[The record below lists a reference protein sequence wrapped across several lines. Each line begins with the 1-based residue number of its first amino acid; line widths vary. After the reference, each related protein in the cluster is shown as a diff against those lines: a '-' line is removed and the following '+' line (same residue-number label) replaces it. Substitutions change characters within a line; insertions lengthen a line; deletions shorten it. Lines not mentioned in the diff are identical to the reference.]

1 MNLMDNNSE
10 KLKKCA
16 SQVADDV
23 IATFQVCDTGYSERE
38 AELARRKY
46 GSNDLTNQKQDTII
60 HCIRRAF
67 VNPFSVVLFFLGVIS
82 LFADVLLVEGHRS
95 NATSVIIIF
104 SMLFISGIVRL
115 TQELKAKK
123 ISDELTTLVQSSVSV
138 LRDGK
143 WAEIPSGEIVVGDQV
158 RLEAGDRVPA
168 DMRVTEGSDLFVS
181 QSVITGE
188 SMILEK
194 TADPLTEEPKD
205 FSDYSNILFGGT
217 TITGGCGKGI
227 VLAVGAET
235 VYGGLSIQTH
245 RKNNGF
251 DRGANSIAWIMIRF
265 MAVLV
270 PIVFLASGLTKG
282 NWMQSFL
289 FALSVAVGLTPELLP
304 MVVNACLAKGS
315 YSMGKKQTIV
325 KNINA
330 MQSLGSMDVLCV
342 DKTGTLTGDQVIL
355 EYYMDILGNESQKTL
370 DYAFLASHYHTGVG
384 NHLDTAIQSIQTMP
398 GKSDYYKTLVQTH
411 GKMDEHPFDY
421 SRRFSS
427 VVVQD
432 GEDGLLIIKGS
443 IDEVVR
449 KCRYAE
455 HAGNVMQMK
464 DDPASSVHAV
474 VDEMLEDG
482 MKVIAVAY
490 KHLTDDGQLSNEEND
505 FILLGYL
512 AFFDAPK
519 KSAVGAISKLQDLS
533 VNIKVLTGDQ
543 MLVAQSICKRLGIP
557 TTHVITGAELERLSD
572 NELPIIVENT
582 TVFAGLSPKQKETIV
597 ELLQSNGHTV
607 GFLGDG
613 MNDLP
618 AIMQADVGISV
629 ENAAEAVKDS
639 ANVILLK
646 KDLGVLE
653 EGILEGRKAFA
664 NMTKYI
670 KITASSNFGN
680 ICAIV
685 IASVLLPF
693 FPMTSVQLLL
703 LNLLY
708 DLLCLI
714 LPWDKVDSEMLEQPL
729 EWSGKKLGGFMTFFG
744 PLSSIFDLV
753 TFAVLFFMICP
764 VLCGGSFG
772 ILTPEKQSLFIAM
785 FQTGWFLESMWTQVL
800 ILQLLRTGK
809 IPFVQ
814 SKPGKPVIIITVM
827 GIVLYT
833 ILPITVFGRMLGL
846 CKMPPIYYVFL
857 VLVVTAYLLVVT
869 IAKTIYIRKKGNLI

>member
-1 MNLMDNNSE
+1 MNQMDNNSE
-10 KLKKCA
+10 KLKKYACA
-16 SQVADDV
+16 EANEV
-23 IATFQVCDTGYSERE
+23 ITAFNVQENGYSDNEV
-38 AELARRKY
+38 LLIRKKF
-46 GSNDLTNQKQDTII
+46 GDNDLANKKHDTVL
-60 HCIRRAF
+60 HCLRRSF
-67 VNPFSVVLFFLGVIS
+67 INPFSVILFFLGIIS
-82 LFADVLLVEGHRS
+82 FFTDVFLIGNYHS
-95 NATSVIIIF
+95 NITSVVIIF
-104 SMLFISGIVRL
+104 SMLLISGIVRL
-115 TQELKAKK
+115 TQELRAKR
-123 ISDELTTLVQSSVSV
+123 ISDELTTLVQSSVCV
-138 LRDGK
+138 LRSGK
-143 WAEIPSGEIVVGDQV
+143 WIEVASSEIVIGDQV

-168 DMRVTEGSDLFVS
+168 DMRVTEASDLFVA
-181 QSVITGE
+181 QSMITGE
-188 SMILEK
+188 STILEK
-194 TADPLTEEPKD
+194 TSEPVPAEPQV
-205 FSDYSNILFGGT
+205 FSDYTNILFSGT
-217 TITGGCGKGI
+217 TVTGGSGKGI
-227 VLAVGAET
+227 VLAVGSET
-235 VYGGLSIQTH
+235 VYGGLNLQAEK
-245 RKNNGF
+245 RNQGF
-251 DRGANSIAWIMIRF
+251 DRGANSIAWVMIRF
-265 MAVLV
+265 MAILV

-282 NWMQSFL
+282 NWMQAFL
-289 FALSVAVGLTPELLP
+289 FALSVAVGLTPELIP

-330 MQSLGSMDVLCV
+330 MQSFGSMDILCV

-355 EYYMDILGNESQKTL
+355 EYYMDILGNENQKTL
-370 DYAFLASHYHTGVG
+370 DFAYLASHYHTGVG
-384 NHLDTAIQSIQTMP
+384 NHLDTAIQSVQNMP
-398 GKSDYYKTLVQTH
+398 GRENHYKMLVQTH
-411 GKMDEHPFDY
+411 RKVDEHPFDY

-427 VVVQD
+427 VLVQE
-432 GEDGLLIIKGS
+432 GEDRLLIIKGS
-443 IDEVVR
+443 IYEVVSR
-449 KCRYAE
+449 CRYTE
-455 HAGNVMQMK
+455 HAGTIVEMEG
-464 DDPASSVHAV
+464 DPSVSVHAI

-490 KHLTDDGQLSNEEND
+490 KRFAEELPTTDEEND

-519 KSAVGAISKLQDLS
+519 KSAESAIAKLQELS

-543 MLVAQSICKRLGIP
+543 RLVTESICKRLGISAD
-557 TTHVITGAELERLSD
+557 HVITGSELERLSE
-572 NELPIIVENT
+572 NEIPIVIERN
-582 TVFAGLSPKQKETIV
+582 TVFAGLSPKQKESIV
-597 ELLQSNGHTV
+597 EVLQTNGHTV

-618 AIMQADVGISV
+618 AILQADVGISV

-646 KDLGVLE
+646 KDLNVLE

-714 LPWDKVDSEMLEQPL
+714 LPWDQVDQEMLERPL

-753 TFAVLFFMICP
+753 SFAVLYFMICP
-764 VLCGGSFG
+764 ALCGGSFWTLG
-772 ILTPEKQSLFIAM
+772 PENQGLFISI

-809 IPFVQ
+809 LPFVQ
-814 SKPGKPVIIITVM
+814 SKPGRAVIIVTVL

-833 ILPITVFGRMLGL
+833 ILPVTLFGRMLGL
-846 CKMPPIYYVFL
+846 CSMPPSYYVFL
-857 VLVVTAYLLVVT
+857 VAVVAAYLLLVT
-869 IAKTIYIRKKGNLI
+869 LAKTIYIRKKGNLI